1 MVRTSATIGPVPAVA
16 THGVQPVCGK
26 SASMAGHV
34 KLLYS
39 YDHLFTSRV
48 TCSYIEQI
56 FGHVTE
62 SRRTSARVMCH
73 KKLQIWTYKRPWYIP
88 LVPTPP
94 TLPQPFDSQ
103 TKAVL

>member
-1 MVRTSATIGPVPAVA
+1 MVRRSATIGPVPAVA

-48 TCSYIEQI
+48 TGPYFEQI
-56 FGHVTE
+56 FGHVT
-62 SRRTSARVMCH
+62 
-73 KKLQIWTYKRPWYIP
+73 
-88 LVPTPP
+88 
-94 TLPQPFDSQ
+94 
-103 TKAVL
+103 